1 MPHNAVRV
9 SIRNSSNFLFF
20 TSAILR
26 ISEEGKKTQH
36 RSSKLE
42 KVNIAQNYIWAL
54 LHGGT
59 NKSHI
64 DVQI

>member
-1 MPHNAVRV
+1 ML
-9 SIRNSSNFLFF
+9 SG
-20 TSAILR
+20 SAFAILLIFYSLHQPLR

-54 LHGGT
+54 LHGGR